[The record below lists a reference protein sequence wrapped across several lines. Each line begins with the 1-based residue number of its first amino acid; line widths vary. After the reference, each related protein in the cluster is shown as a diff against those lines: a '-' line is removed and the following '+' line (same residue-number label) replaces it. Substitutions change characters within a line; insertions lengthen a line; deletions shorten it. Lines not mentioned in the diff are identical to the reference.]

1 MKAKLTFD
9 LEDHDDKMAH
19 MRCVKSLDM
28 AIVLFEITRNLY
40 KRVEQTFESEPQD
53 RSEFDGMDEV
63 FREIRVLMEENGINV
78 DELID

>member
-40 KRVEQTFESEPQD
+40 KRVEHTFESEPQD
-53 RSEFDGMDEV
+53 RHEFDGMEEV